1 MAQFDVHVNP
11 GRNRSVIPYVV
22 NVQTRRLD
30 SARTRIVIPLT
41 RLPRPGDIEPR
52 LTAAFVIRGETLF
65 LGPLAMFA
73 APVPVLGPVVA
84 SLAAD
89 ADASRII
96 AAIDAVITQA
106 FG

>member
-1 MAQFDVHVNP
+1 
-11 GRNRSVIPYVV
+11 
-22 NVQTRRLD
+22 
-30 SARTRIVIPLT
+30 
-41 RLPRPGDIEPR
+41 
-52 LTAAFVIRGETLF
+52 
-65 LGPLAMFA
+65 MFA